1 MSPSYRDRFVALS
14 GPVRCAFWM
23 ALAGVAFSAMGGLIK
38 FLSGDLHPFQ
48 VAFFRCF
55 FGLVWMLPWL
65 LRRGPAALRTR
76 RLPLYLSRAVFG
88 VIGMLSG
95 FYAVAHLAL
104 ADATALSFTAPLF
117 ATVGA
122 ALILR
127 ERVRLRRWSATL
139 LGFVGVLVIL
149 RPGAAAIDP
158 AVVWALLSAA
168 TMAANMLIVKR
179 LTDTEPSEAVVTW
192 MVLLLA
198 PLTLVAA
205 VPVWTW
211 PADWHWPYLLAM
223 GLAGTL
229 GHLCITRG
237 FKAADASL
245 AMTFEYVR
253 MPMSAAVGVVVFAE
267 RPTVWTF
274 LGAGIVALSSA
285 YIAHRESKLAR
296 TAELEREPDRETP
309 RL

>member
-1 MSPSYRDRFVALS
+1 MISDFETRFAALS

-23 ALAGVAFSAMGGLIK
+23 VLAGVGFSAMGGLIK
-38 FLSGDLHPFQ
+38 FMSTDMHPFQ

-65 LRRGPAALRTR
+65 IRRGPRALKTK
-76 RLPLYLSRAVFG
+76 RLPLYLTRATFG

-95 FYAVAHLAL
+95 FYALAHLAL

-149 RPGAAAIDP
+149 RPGATAIDP
-158 AVVWALLSAA
+158 AVFWSLVAAA
-168 TMAANMLIVKR
+168 TTAANMLIVKR
-179 LTDTEPSEAVVTW
+179 LTDTEPSEAVVVW
-192 MVLLLA
+192 MVLMLT
-198 PLTLVAA
+198 PLTLLATL
-205 VPVWTW
+205 PFWVWPTLEQ
-211 PADWHWPYLLAM
+211 WPYLAAM

-245 AMTFEYVR
+245 AMTFEYAR
-253 MPMSAAVGVVVFAE
+253 MPMSAAVGIVIFSE
-267 RPTVWTF
+267 KPTVWTF
-274 LGAGIVALSSA
+274 LGAGIVALASA
-285 YIAHRESKLAR
+285 YIAHRETTLAR
-296 TAELEREPDRETP
+296 QDNIETEPDRKVV